1 MIKPLLY
8 FGLSAAVIIWLAA
21 LISFSGARFCDKDC
35 ADDHSARKSAEVR
48 RGAA

>member
-21 LISFSGARFCDKDC
+21 LICIFT
-35 ADDHSARKSAEVR
+35 DDTNWEDD
-48 RGAA
+48 